1 MILESEN
8 QMLDTGNIKSMIKN
22 SQYKTFTSK
31 YSCILGNSV
40 WCI

>member
-8 QMLDTGNIKSMIKN
+8 QMLDTGNIKSMIKY
-22 SQYKTFTSK
+22 SQYKVQSK